1 MKKKLIFE
9 IFNFF
14 HEILWIFF
22 KREFFSIKNFQKS
35 FFFKIVELFIYLI
48 FFHETE
54 VWCQVLLKVLFF
66 EKIITK
72 FQTWKKHFFL
82 IFSKGFTA
90 EKILIRF
97 SFLSKFQKK
106 IFRVDFLDLFRS
118 IYGTYDDIEHIQDV
132 FLG

>member
-1 MKKKLIFE
+1 MKF
-9 IFNFF
+9 FNFF

-22 KREFFSIKNFQKS
+22 KREFFSIKNFQKK
-35 FFFKIVELFIYLI
+35 FFFQNCRTFHLLDIFSWDRSMMSSTSQSFI
-48 FFHETE
+48 F
-54 VWCQVLLKVLFF
+54 
-66 EKIITK
+66 
-72 FQTWKKHFFL
+72 WKKNYQISNLKKKFFL

-106 IFRVDFLDLFRS
+106 NFRVDFLDLFRS